1 MPTKVRVPDV
11 VSEPI
16 LAPQVVERV
25 LEKLGLRQRPSPDL
39 AGLNGLYAAFCGN
52 VPFDNIQKRIWFAGS
67 QKTPLPG
74 GDPNEFFK
82 NWLQH
87 GTGGTCWPINGAL
100 YALVRACGFEA
111 RRITGSVIVE
121 GYPRGANHG
130 SVVVT
135 FEGINYLVDAWM
147 VSFKA
152 LPLVSG
158 KPSSTGSGIHD
169 ISAAAVGDTFEIYAY
184 AGWLRDQPLPFRIES
199 EYDPVNHAFFVTRYD
214 LTKKVG
220 FFNDA
225 FFICRHFPDSILT
238 LGRKSK
244 FRVAADG
251 TLTRTQPS
259 EAERRAALIEEFGLS
274 EEIVQA
280 IPPNVP
286 NGVAP
291 PGL

>member
-1 MPTKVRVPDV
+1 MSP
-11 VSEPI
+11 EPV
-16 LAPQVVERV
+16 LAPQLVERV
-25 LEKLGLRQRPSPDL
+25 LEKLGLRQRPSADL
-39 AGLNGLYAAFCGN
+39 AGLNTVYAAFCGN
-52 VPFDNIQKRIWFAGS
+52 VPFDNIQKRIWFASS
-67 QKTPLPG
+67 QTTPLPG
-74 GDPNEFFK
+74 GDPNGFFK
-82 NWLQH
+82 NWLRH

-100 YALVRACGFEA
+100 YALVRALGFEA
-111 RRITGSVIVE
+111 RRIVGSVIVK

-130 SVVVT
+130 SVLVT
-135 FEGINYLVDAWM
+135 LEKINYLVDAWM

-158 KPSSTGSGIHD
+158 SPASTGSGIHD
-169 ISAAAVGDTFEIYAY
+169 ISAAPIGDSFEIYSY
-184 AGWLRDQPLPFRIES
+184 PGWLRDQPLPFRIES
-199 EYDPVNHAFFVTRYD
+199 EYYPVDHAFFLARYA
-214 LTKKVG
+214 LTKKMG

-238 LGRKSK
+238 LGRHSK
-244 FRVAADG
+244 FRVSADG
-251 TLTRTQPS
+251 TVTRTQPT

-274 EEIVQA
+274 EEIVEA

>member
-1 MPTKVRVPDV
+1 MTTKAHISDV
-11 VSEPI
+11 VSEPV
-16 LAPQVVERV
+16 LAPQLVERV
-25 LEKLGLRQRPSPDL
+25 LERLGLRQRPSPDL
-39 AGLNGLYAAFCGN
+39 AGLNALYAAFCGN
-52 VPFDNIQKRIWFAGS
+52 VPFDNIQKRIWFAGP
-67 QKTPLPG
+67 QTTPLPG
-74 GDPNEFFK
+74 GDPTEFFN

-135 FEGINYLVDAWM
+135 LEGINYLVDAWM
-147 VSFKA
+147 DSFKV

-158 KPSSTGSGIHD
+158 KPASTGSGIHD
-169 ISAAAVGDTFEIYAY
+169 ISAAPIGDSFEIYCY
-184 AGWLRDQPLPFRIES
+184 PGWLREQPLPFRIES
-199 EYDPVNHAFFVTRYD
+199 EHDPIDHAFFLARYA
-214 LTKKVG
+214 LTKKMG

-225 FFICRHFPDSILT
+225 LFICRHFPNSILT
-238 LGRKSK
+238 LGRNSK
-244 FRVAADG
+244 FRVSADG
-251 TLTRTQPS
+251 TLTKTQPT
-259 EAERRAALIEEFGLS
+259 EGERRAALIEEFGLS
-274 EEIVQA
+274 EEIVEA

>member
-1 MPTKVRVPDV
+1 MEVRGQ
-11 VSEPI
+11 VSVSPEPV
-16 LAPQVVERV
+16 LAPQLVERV
-25 LEKLGLRQRPSPDL
+25 LEKLGVRQKPSLDL
-39 AGLNGLYAAFCGN
+39 AGLNVVYSAFCGK
-52 VPFDNIQKRIWFAGS
+52 VPFDNIQKRIWFAGP
-67 QKTPLPG
+67 QTTPLTG
-74 GDPNEFFK
+74 GDPNEFFN
-82 NWLQH
+82 NWLRH

-100 YALVRACGFEA
+100 YALVRALGFEA
-111 RRITGSVIVE
+111 RRVTGSVIVE

-130 SVVVT
+130 SVLVT
-135 FEGINYLVDAWM
+135 LDRINYLVDGWM

-158 KPSSTGSGIHD
+158 KPASTGSGIHD
-169 ISAAAVGDTFEIYAY
+169 ISAAPIGDTFEIYAY
-184 AGWLRDQPLPFRIES
+184 PGWLREQPLPFRTES
-199 EYDPVNHAFFVTRYD
+199 EYDPVDHAFFLARYD
-214 LTKKVG
+214 LTKNMG

-238 LGRKSK
+238 LGRHSK
-244 FRVAADG
+244 FRVRADG
-251 TLTRTQPS
+251 TLTKTETT

-274 EEIVQA
+274 EEIVEA